1 MVTSPSSCTAAG
13 FEALRKAYDK
23 SKSVVLAEGVPGF
36 YIRALAE
43 MEDFV
48 KEVRLSCVC
57 VCLCTLLYLRVHP

>member
-1 MVTSPSSCTAAG
+1 MFPSSRTAAG

-36 YIRALAE
+36 YVRALAE

-48 KEVRLSCVC
+48 REVRSRGVC
-57 VCLCTLLYLRVHP
+57 TPLCLCVHP